1 MRDFIYR
8 VIIPPQAIDMHGHMN
23 NVYYFTLMQE
33 AAFAHSAAVGDTVE
47 AQYKRGEIWL
57 IRKNE
62 AKYIKSAKL
71 MDEIEIYT
79 YTQTEGN
86 WQDRVC
92 LYRSKDKPPKSYPS
106 ADHRALLVI
115 TLVANALYH
124 GAFYIFSDA

>member
-62 AKYIKSAKL
+62 IKYIKSVKM
-71 MDEIEIYT
+71 MDDVFIHT
-79 YTQTEGN
+79 YTQADGKATSSRYFEFKKDGEVIASGKTEFVYIDLKTN
-86 WQDRVC
+86 R
-92 LYRSKDKPPKSYPS
+92 PKAIP
-106 ADHRALLVI
+106 AEI
-115 TLVANALYH
+115 IALY
-124 GAFYIFSDA
+124 S

>member
-1 MRDFIYR
+1 MRDFIYH
-8 VIIPPQAIDMHGHMN
+8 VTIPPQAIDMHGHMN

-71 MDEIEIYT
+71 MDKIEIHT
-79 YTQTEGN
+79 YTQ
-86 WQDRVC
+86 
-92 LYRSKDKPPKSYPS
+92 
-106 ADHRALLVI
+106 ADGKATSSR
-115 TLVANALYH
+115 Y
-124 GAFYIFSDA
+124 FEF

>member
-1 MRDFIYR
+1 MKDFIYK

-71 MDEIEIYT
+71 MDKIEIHT
-79 YTQTEGN
+79 YTQADGKATSSRYFEFKKDGELIASGKTEFVYIDLEKN
-86 WQDRVC
+86 R
-92 LYRSKDKPPKSYPS
+92 PKAIP
-106 ADHRALLVI
+106 AEI
-115 TLVANALYH
+115 IALY
-124 GAFYIFSDA
+124 S

>member
-62 AKYIKSAKL
+62 IKYIKSVKM
-71 MDEIEIYT
+71 MDEVFIHT
-79 YTQTEGN
+79 YTQADGKATSSRYFEFKKDGEVIASGKTEFVYI
-86 WQDRVC
+86 DLKTIR
-92 LYRSKDKPPKSYPS
+92 PKAIP
-106 ADHRALLVI
+106 AEI
-115 TLVANALYH
+115 IALY
-124 GAFYIFSDA
+124 S

>member
-62 AKYIKSAKL
+62 IKYIKSVKM
-71 MDEIEIYT
+71 MDEVFIHT
-79 YTQTEGN
+79 YTQADGKATSSRYFEFKKDGELIATGKTEFVYIDLEKN
-86 WQDRVC
+86 R
-92 LYRSKDKPPKSYPS
+92 PKAIP
-106 ADHRALLVI
+106 DEI
-115 TLVANALYH
+115 IALY
-124 GAFYIFSDA
+124 S

>member
-1 MRDFIYR
+1 MKDFIYK

-62 AKYIKSAKL
+62 AKYIKIVKL
-71 MDEIEIYT
+71 MDE
-79 YTQTEGN
+79 
-86 WQDRVC
+86 
-92 LYRSKDKPPKSYPS
+92 KS
-106 ADHRALLVI
+106 VTTTGWFI
-115 TLVANALYH
+115 
-124 GAFYIFSDA
+124 

>member
-62 AKYIKSAKL
+62 IKYIKSVKM
-71 MDEIEIYT
+71 MDEVFIHT
-79 YTQTEGN
+79 YTQADGKATSSRYFEFKKDGEVIASGKTEFVYIDLKTN
-86 WQDRVC
+86 R
-92 LYRSKDKPPKSYPS
+92 PKSDPS
-106 ADHRALLVI
+106 
-115 TLVANALYH
+115 
-124 GAFYIFSDA
+124 

>member
-1 MRDFIYR
+1 MRDFIYH
-8 VIIPPQAIDMHGHMN
+8 VTIPPQAIDMHGHMN

-71 MDEIEIYT
+71 MDEIEIHT
-79 YTQTEGN
+79 YTQTEGKATSC
-86 WQDRVC
+86 R
-92 LYRSKDKPPKSYPS
+92 YFEFKKDGELIATAKTEFVYIDLKTNRPKAIP
-106 ADHRALLVI
+106 AEII
-115 TLVANALYH
+115 TLY
-124 GAFYIFSDA
+124 S